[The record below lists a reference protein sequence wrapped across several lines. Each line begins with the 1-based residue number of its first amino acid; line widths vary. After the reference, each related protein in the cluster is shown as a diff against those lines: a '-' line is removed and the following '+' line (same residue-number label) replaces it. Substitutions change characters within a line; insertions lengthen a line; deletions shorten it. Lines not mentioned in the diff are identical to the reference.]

1 MIRLRTIF
9 GVVAALTV
17 TGLVLGGCG
26 DEKPVDEPRL
36 LVLDGIEFR
45 LDDVMPY
52 VQFFD
57 SFLPEGGR
65 KTKVQRVLEEYLIP
79 LRLAQRA
86 FPNERQTQKANADGL
101 RSVATNV
108 EELERQTAQV
118 KDKLRANMTRM
129 QALLPVAMFLFDPL
143 RVRAVSDPIE
153 LPQGWFVVA
162 AYELFQSPGLQVS
175 DYVDALQVGFVTHT
189 AGEFYKWYEAQK
201 VALASKATFVHPDFV
216 TAMPPWIQPPKQP

>member
-1 MIRLRTIF
+1 MIRMRTLL
-9 GVVAALTV
+9 GVVAGVVAGSLALT
-17 TGLVLGGCG
+17 GCG
-26 DEKPVDEPRL
+26 DDKPADEPRL

-45 LDDVMPY
+45 LADVAPY

-86 FPNERQTQKANADGL
+86 FPKERQAQKAIADGL
-101 RSVATNV
+101 CSVATNV
-108 EELERQTAQV
+108 EELERQTVQM
-118 KDKLRANMTRM
+118 KDRLRANMTRT
-129 QALLPVAMFLFDPL
+129 QAQIPVAMFLFDPL
-143 RVRAVSDPIE
+143 RVRAVSEPLE

-162 AYELFQSPGLQVS
+162 AHDLIASPALQIA

-189 AGEFYKWYEAQK
+189 SGDFYKWYEAQK
-201 VALASKATFVHPDFV
+201 VALADKATFVHPDHL
-216 TAMPPWIQPPKQP
+216 TAMPPWIQPPKHP